1 MLKHVMV
8 TLDGSQLA
16 EAALP
21 YAQSILAPGGKLT
34 LISVLDIP
42 ENPMYTLY
50 EVPVAMPQDVYNA
63 SVANAEKAAREYLSR
78 MAANLK
84 DRAFEV
90 TTELHLGD
98 PAAAIIDQAKTLK
111 VDAIVMSTHGRS
123 GFSRWL
129 FGSITQKVLAAMPC
143 PVFVIPGL
151 KVATSEQ
158 PVVQSSLQP
167 A

>member
-1 MLKHVMV
+1 MLKHIIV

-16 EAALP
+16 ETALQ
-21 YAQSILAPGGKLT
+21 YAQHIVDPKGKLT
-34 LISVLDIP
+34 LLSVLDIP
-42 ENPMYTLY
+42 ETPVYTLY
-50 EVPVAMPQDVYNA
+50 EVPVTMPQDVYNT
-63 SVANAEKAAREYLSR
+63 SVANAEQAAREYLKR
-78 MAANLK
+78 MAESLEGHS
-84 DRAFEV
+84 FEV
-90 TTELHLGD
+90 ITELHMGD
-98 PAAAIIDQAKTLK
+98 PAAIIIDRAKTLK

-129 FGSITQKVLAAMPC
+129 FGSITQKVLAAIPC

-151 KVATSEQ
+151 KVSTSEQ